1 MKKMKAPKS
10 MKAAKGGYVQGPA
23 NQLKGAVK
31 K

>member
-10 MKAAKGGYVQGPA
+10 MKPTKSGYVQGPA
-23 NQLKGAVK
+23 TQLKGTVK